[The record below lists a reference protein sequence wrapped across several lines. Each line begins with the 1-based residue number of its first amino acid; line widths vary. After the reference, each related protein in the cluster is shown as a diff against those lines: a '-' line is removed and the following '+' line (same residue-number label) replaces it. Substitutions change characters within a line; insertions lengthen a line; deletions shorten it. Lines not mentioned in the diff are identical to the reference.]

1 MSVEVRN
8 KVITLLRNRQHW
20 PLLVEGL
27 TANDLPTAVILPATI
42 KETEMGILP
51 DVNGFKYP
59 KWIMTI
65 LIKARDKK
73 EIILCLDGI
82 DALPFD
88 EQLKFYGLLKN
99 KGLNGFALPEQTQI
113 VVTAKQ
119 LEKVAPKIKNLC
131 LLVK

>member
-27 TANDLPTAVILPATI
+27 IANDLPTAVILPATI

-99 KGLNGFALPEQTQI
+99 KGLNAFALPEQMQI

>member
-27 TANDLPTAVILPATI
+27 TVNDLPTAVILPATI

-99 KGLNGFALPEQTQI
+99 KGLNAFNLPEQTQI

>member
-99 KGLNGFALPEQTQI
+99 KGLNAFTLPEQMQI

>member
-1 MSVEVRN
+1 
-8 KVITLLRNRQHW
+8 
-20 PLLVEGL
+20 
-27 TANDLPTAVILPATI
+27 
-42 KETEMGILP
+42 
-51 DVNGFKYP
+51 
-59 KWIMTI
+59 MTI

-99 KGLNGFALPEQTQI
+99 KGLNAFNLPEQTQI

>member
-20 PLLVEGL
+20 ALLVEGL

-65 LIKARDKK
+65 LIKAREKK

-88 EQLKFYGLLKN
+88 EQSKFYGLLKN
-99 KGLNGFALPEQTQI
+99 KGLNAFALPEQMQI
-113 VVTAKQ
+113 IVTAKQ

>member
-99 KGLNGFALPEQTQI
+99 KGLNAFALPEQTQI

>member
-27 TANDLPTAVILPATI
+27 TAKDLPTAVILPATI

-65 LIKARDKK
+65 LIKAREKK

-99 KGLNGFALPEQTQI
+99 KGLNAFNLPEQTQI

>member
-99 KGLNGFALPEQTQI
+99 KGLNAFALPEQTQI

-119 LEKVAPKIKNLC
+119 FEKVAPEIKNLC

>member
-1 MSVEVRN
+1 MSVEIRN

-27 TANDLPTAVILPATI
+27 TAKDLPTAVILPATI
-42 KETEMGILP
+42 QETEMGILP

-99 KGLNGFALPEQTQI
+99 KGLNAFALPEQVQI
-113 VVTAKQ
+113 VVTVKQ
-119 LEKVAPKIKNLC
+119 LEKVALKIKNLC

>member
-27 TANDLPTAVILPATI
+27 TAKDLPTAVILPATI

-65 LIKARDKK
+65 LIKAREKK

-88 EQLKFYGLLKN
+88 EQSKFYGLLKN
-99 KGLNGFALPEQTQI
+99 KGLNAFALPEQTQI

>member
-27 TANDLPTAVILPATI
+27 TAKDLPTAVILPATI

-65 LIKARDKK
+65 LIKAREKK

-99 KGLNGFALPEQTQI
+99 KGLNAFALPEQTQI

>member
-27 TANDLPTAVILPATI
+27 TAKDLPTAVILPATI

-51 DVNGFKYP
+51 NVNGFKYP

-65 LIKARDKK
+65 LIKAREKK

-99 KGLNGFALPEQTQI
+99 KGLNAFALPEQTQI

>member
-99 KGLNGFALPEQTQI
+99 KGLNAFNLPEQTQI